1 MIKPD
6 GYAAGVKRVE
16 LHPSGSWCN
25 DRNQEC
31 GDLCSCLIKAC
42 IVHKKYIKHRIC
54 HPVTISG
61 GGIM

>member
-1 MIKPD
+1 M
-6 GYAAGVKRVE
+6 GEGCGGE
-16 LHPSGSWCN
+16 ESGAWCN

-54 HPVTISG
+54 HPVTMSG